1 MCKKE
6 GKIQNPQRLG
16 GHTLLSGPDCPLRNT
31 PDFRFFQ
38 SQPLVGL
45 TVLALYTS
53 LYKEIL
59 PGASRDPFCWIL
71 SPLTLVL
78 SRRRESEQLMSTL
91 GPIILHRFKESHHLL
106 ALLLPLHDPNSHSLS
121 PWSLFLNPLIQ

>member
-6 GKIQNPQRLG
+6 GKTPNPQCLG
-16 GHTLLSGPDCPLRNT
+16 SHALLSGPDCPLRNT

-38 SQPLVGL
+38 SQPLAWL
-45 TVLALYTS
+45 TVLALYTP
-53 LYKEIL
+53 LYEEIL
-59 PGASRDPFCWIL
+59 PRASRDPFCWIL
-71 SPLTLVL
+71 SPLNSGSVW
-78 SRRRESEQLMSTL
+78 RREGEQLMSTL